1 MKVDAYNAM
10 DAYDATDTSQNA
22 VKIGIPKIT
31 TGTVL
36 LLHCLELPIDAD
48 RIENGTDPGLQVI
61 IVDTLT
67 FMSRKNS
74 ILGLFEPKN

>member
-1 MKVDAYNAM
+1 MKVDAYNVM

-36 LLHCLELPIDAD
+36 LLQMSKTSNSCRLNRKWYRPWP
-48 RIENGTDPGLQVI
+48 PGYNCRHFNIYEQE
-61 IVDTLT
+61 
-67 FMSRKNS
+67 K
-74 ILGLFEPKN
+74 